1 MPGTER
7 AAIVRRLTIAGWLFL
22 GGSIGLIS
30 FQLDRVRSIRASGA
44 AFADA
49 WDQRLEVL
57 SFLMLPP
64 NLVVLAPAALI
75 ATAAGWLSGPERETW
90 LVTLLRLITGIAV
103 AMFLIGVVSI
113 VSILLRDNGGP
124 SEIDGVFLRLGGMSL
139 AAGIV
144 VLCGTAG
151 SGQTTEICRESN
163 A

>member
-1 MPGTER
+1 VPGTDHT
-7 AAIVRRLTIAGWLFL
+7 ALIRRLTIAGWLFL

-30 FQLDRVRSIRASGA
+30 FQLERVRSIRGSGA

-75 ATAAGWLSGPERETW
+75 AATASWLAGPERDTW
-90 LVTLLRLITGIAV
+90 LVTLLRLITGIAI
-103 AMFLIGVVSI
+103 AMFVIGVVSI
-113 VSILLRDNGGP
+113 ISILLRNDTGP
-124 SEIDGVFLRLGGMSL
+124 SEIDGVFLRIGGMSL

-144 VLCGTAG
+144 ALCGPASKNQPAT
-151 SGQTTEICRESN
+151 
-163 A
+163 